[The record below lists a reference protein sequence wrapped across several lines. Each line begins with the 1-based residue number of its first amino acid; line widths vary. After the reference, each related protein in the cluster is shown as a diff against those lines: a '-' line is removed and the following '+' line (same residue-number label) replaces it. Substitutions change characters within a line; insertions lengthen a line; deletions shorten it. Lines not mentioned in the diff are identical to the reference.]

1 MKDLDW
7 KPMALVPVLAFLVLP
22 FIGSGSTWVTLTV
35 AGLAM
40 GMISSS
46 SRPASP

>member
-1 MKDLDW
+1 MKKLDFDW
-7 KPMALVPVLAFLVLP
+7 KPMALVPVLALLVLP

-40 GMISSS
+40 GMDEAT
-46 SRPASP
+46 ASG